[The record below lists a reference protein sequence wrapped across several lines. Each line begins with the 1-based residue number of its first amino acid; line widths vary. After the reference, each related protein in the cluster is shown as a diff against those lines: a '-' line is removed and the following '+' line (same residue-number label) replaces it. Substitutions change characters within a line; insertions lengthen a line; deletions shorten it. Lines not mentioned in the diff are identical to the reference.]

1 MGASTVL
8 GLITGLTL
16 GFLAVGLVLVYK
28 ANRFINLAHAQMGTY
43 SAVLLAKMVLDWGWS
58 WWAAFPF
65 AIVVGVATGLVVE
78 RFVIRPLRA
87 RSASTVA
94 LLLVTVGVAQLLSAL
109 EFIPVL
115 GPNTQK
121 LTLQGYPLPFKS
133 HVKIEGVVLG
143 GQYILVLILVPLVVA
158 ALAAFLKYSTMG
170 RMIRAAA
177 SNPDAARLVGVSIPK
192 VSMVTWG
199 IAGAL
204 AAVTAVVLAPSQP
217 SFDASSLGPDLLLR
231 ALGAASVGGFVS
243 IPAALVGGLGLGLVE
258 QLTLYWSGSG
268 GEADLA
274 VFALILVIVMLRGRI
289 IAAAFKTGGTL
300 IAERPPLRVPE
311 LVAGRAF
318 VRNQTRLLALFGLF
332 VGLIFPLLPYF
343 RPDYRRFDL
352 TLVLIYALLGVSV
365 TMLVGWAGQISL
377 GHFALIGAGA
387 YLTAKLSPHGFSI
400 PLLLFLCGL
409 LGALIMVVV
418 GLPAIRVR
426 GLTLVVTTLGL
437 GTVSYEWLFKQ
448 NWFGSSRSYG
458 LQVIPP
464 GLYGLGRPS
473 SMLSIYYLSLGV
485 LGIALVGAS
494 ALRRSLPGRM
504 IVAVRDNE
512 SAALAF
518 GVTPA
523 TTKLA
528 ALGIS
533 GFIAATGGVLWADAW
548 QNISLS
554 QFNPAL
560 SLSILAVPVIGGLGS
575 LSGAVAASVLIYINA
590 FFISPLLTGVF
601 GSVGSQIGF
610 QLILGGGGLI
620 AIMLSYPTGIAGAA
634 QRAWEKFLQR
644 VADEEAAKPQPKA
657 EAPEAL
663 VVSDLRL
670 SFGGV
675 QALDGASID
684 LKRGEIVGLI
694 GPNGAGKSTLIN
706 AVSGQLAAR
715 GRVELL
721 GVDVSDLPPDMRW
734 MHGLGRSF
742 QDALLFPGLT
752 VKDVIQVALRGDNR
766 YGFVAAILRF
776 PWATRA
782 QQNSDRAAEQII
794 DRFGLRPWA
803 NTLVSDLSTGTRR
816 ICDLAAQVAARP
828 KVLLL
833 DEPTAGVAQRET
845 EAFAP
850 LLRRIRDDLN
860 CAILIVE
867 HDMPMLMGLCD
878 RIFAMENG
886 RVIAQGTPEEV
897 RNDPAVIASY
907 LGMDHV
913 AIDRSG
919 PQSAVPVD
927 AVPAKRA
934 NGRSNPNGA
943 PRPRRAAA
951 RAKPEGADGTDPHE

>member
-1 MGASTVL
+1 MGAAIVL
-8 GLITGLTL
+8 GLITGLTI

-65 AIVVGVATGLVVE
+65 AIAVGVLTGLVVE

-121 LTLQGYPLPFKS
+121 LTLRGYPLPFKS
-133 HVKIEGVVLG
+133 HIRIEGVVLG
-143 GQYILVLILVPLVVA
+143 GQYILVLILVPVVVA
-158 ALAAFLKYSTMG
+158 ALAVFLKYTTMG

-192 VSMVTWG
+192 VSRVTWG
-199 IAGAL
+199 VAGAL

-231 ALGAASVGGFVS
+231 ALGAAAVGGFVS

-268 GEADLA
+268 GEADFA
-274 VFALILVIVMLRGRI
+274 VFALILVIVMLRGRV
-289 IAAAFKTGGTL
+289 IASAFKTSGTV
-300 IAERPPLRVPE
+300 IAERPPLRIPD
-311 LVAGRAF
+311 LVAGRTF

-332 VGLIFPLLPYF
+332 LGLVFPLLPYF

-387 YLTAKLSPHGFSI
+387 YLTAKLSPHGLSI
-400 PLLLFLCGL
+400 PVLLFLCGL

-418 GLPAIRVR
+418 GLPAIRIR

-458 LQVIPP
+458 LPVIPP

-485 LGIALVGAS
+485 VGIALVGAS

-512 SAALAF
+512 SAALSF

-523 TTKLA
+523 TVKLA

-560 SLSILAVPVIGGLGS
+560 SLALLAVPVIGGLGS
-575 LSGAVAASVLIYINA
+575 LSGAVAAAVVIYINA
-590 FFISPLLTGVF
+590 IFISPLLTGVF
-601 GSVGSQIGF
+601 GPGSQIV
-610 QLILGGGGLI
+610 LEDILGGGGLVVL
-620 AIMLSYPTGIAGAA
+620 MLAYPTGIAGAA
-634 QRAWEKFLQR
+634 QKAWEKFLQR
-644 VADEEAAKPQPKA
+644 VADDEAARPKPKA
-657 EAPEAL
+657 EAAEAL
-663 VVSDLRL
+663 VVNDLRV
-670 SFGGV
+670 SFGGL
-675 QALDGASID
+675 QALNGAS
-684 LKRGEIVGLI
+684 LQVRRGEIVGLI

-706 AVSGQLAAR
+706 AVSGNLTAR
-715 GRVELL
+715 GRVQLR
-721 GVDVSDLPPDMRW
+721 GVDVSDLAPDMRW
-734 MHGLGRSF
+734 LHGLGRSF

-752 VKDVIQVALRGDNR
+752 VKDVIQVALRSDDR
-766 YGFVAAILRF
+766 YGFAAAILRF
-776 PWATRA
+776 PWAVRA
-782 QQNSDRAAEQII
+782 QQNSERAAEEII

-845 EAFAP
+845 EAFPP
-850 LLRRIRDDLN
+850 LLRRIRDDLD

-878 RIFAMENG
+878 RIYAMEGG
-886 RVIAQGTPEEV
+886 RVIAEGTPEEV

-907 LGMDHV
+907 LGTDHV

-919 PQSAVPVD
+919 PSGAVPVE
-927 AVPAKRA
+927 AVTA
-934 NGRSNPNGA
+934 NRPNGSRNQNGA
-943 PRPRRAAA
+943 RKPRRTTT
-951 RAKPEGADGTDPHE
+951 RTKPGRADGSDPE

>member
-1 MGASTVL
+1 MGAAIVL
-8 GLITGLTL
+8 GLITGLTI

-65 AIVVGVATGLVVE
+65 AIVVGVATGLLVE

-143 GQYILVLILVPLVVA
+143 GQYILVLILVPVVVA

-231 ALGAASVGGFVS
+231 ALGAAAVGGFVS

-274 VFALILVIVMLRGRI
+274 VFALILVIIMLRGRV

-300 IAERPPLRVPE
+300 IAERPPLRVPD

-318 VRNQTRLLALFGLF
+318 VRNQTRLLALVGLF
-332 VGLIFPLLPYF
+332 LGLVFPLLPYF

-575 LSGAVAASVLIYINA
+575 LSGAVAASVVIYINA

-634 QRAWEKFLQR
+634 QRVWEKFLQR
-644 VADEEAAKPQPKA
+644 VADEAAARPQPKA

-663 VVSDLRL
+663 VVNDLRL

-675 QALDGASID
+675 QALDGTSIQVR
-684 LKRGEIVGLI
+684 KGEIVGLI

-706 AVSGQLAAR
+706 AVSGQLHAS

-752 VKDVIQVALRGDNR
+752 VKDVIQVALRSDDR
-766 YGFVAAILRF
+766 YGFTAAMLRF
-776 PWATRA
+776 PWAMRA
-782 QQNSDRAAEQII
+782 QQSSERAAEQII

-803 NTLVSDLSTGTRR
+803 NILVSDLSTGTRR

-845 EAFAP
+845 EAFPP
-850 LLRRIRDDLN
+850 LVRRIRDDLS

-878 RIFAMENG
+878 RIYAMENG
-886 RVIAQGTPEEV
+886 RVIAEGTPEEV

-907 LGMDHV
+907 LGTDLV

-919 PQSAVPVD
+919 PPGAVPID
-927 AVPAKRA
+927 AVPAKRP
-934 NGRSNPNGA
+934 NGRSNQNGA
-943 PRPRRAAA
+943 AKPRRAPS
-951 RAKPEGADGTDPHE
+951 RAKREGADGSDPA